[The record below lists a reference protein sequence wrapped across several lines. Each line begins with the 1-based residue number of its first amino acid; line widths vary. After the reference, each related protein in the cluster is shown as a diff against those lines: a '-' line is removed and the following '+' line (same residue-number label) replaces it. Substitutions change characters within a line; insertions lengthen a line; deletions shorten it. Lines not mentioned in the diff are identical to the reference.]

1 MTETSTGRATGAQ
14 TITVGMA
21 RRPGTEPPCA
31 DGYDVQRRGRRV
43 CAAVV
48 DGAGHDGAAVRYA
61 DITPPVIT
69 HIGMTMG
76 GLAALTTAGQ
86 MAHAYDVP
94 PHACAVYARMEPG
107 QPTTIHW
114 IGDCRAYAWD
124 GTALTQ
130 WTTDQTMGQYLRRN
144 GVAVELAAPHDNWSR
159 TGLAQAGAAMCR
171 ETQIPEHVRL
181 VMLVTD
187 GVSDQ
192 VGHERMEAL
201 CRAHAADPQALAD
214 ALTAAAV
221 ANAEGYRDDA
231 TVIVMAATPV
241 SPGPGV
247 SWQSE
252 GEPC

>member
-1 MTETSTGRATGAQ
+1 MTEKRTDSAADVQ
-14 TITVGMA
+14 VITVGTA

-31 DGYDVQRRGRRV
+31 DGYDVQRRGNRV

-48 DGAGHDGAAVRYA
+48 DGAGHDAAVVRYA
-61 DITPPVIT
+61 HVTPPVIT

-94 PHACAVYARMEPG
+94 PHASAVYARMEPG
-107 QPTTIHW
+107 QLTTIHW
-114 IGDCRAYAWD
+114 IGDCRAYGWE
-124 GTALTQ
+124 GTVLTQ
-130 WTTDQTMGQYLRRN
+130 WSTDQTMGQYLRRN
-144 GVAVELAAPHDNWSR
+144 GVAVELAEHHDNWSR

-171 ETQIPEHVRL
+171 EVQIPETVHL
-181 VMLVTD
+181 VLIVSD

-214 ALTAAAV
+214 ALAAA
-221 ANAEGYRDDA
+221 AEADAKGYRDDA
-231 TVIVMAATPV
+231 TVIVMAYVPALT
-241 SPGPGV
+241 GPG
-247 SWQSE
+247 
-252 GEPC
+252 GHRG